1 MVLRNAERLNNH
13 FGVVIVTVLPVH
25 LFKHCSKIVT
35 YILLRVQLDPSSLL
49 ATVPLPISQVILLQL
64 VQYLSFDLQN
74 DTGHKLLW
82 IKEAALAL
90 NPEDPR
96 LVPHMRAFLEPTYQ
110 NCHKLMGVTNV
121 QSEQSMLRLVI
132 HLINSLLSSCT

>member
-1 MVLRNAERLNNH
+1 M
-13 FGVVIVTVLPVH
+13 
-25 LFKHCSKIVT
+25 
-35 YILLRVQLDPSSLL
+35 VQLDPSPLL
-49 ATVPLPISQVILLQL
+49 ATVPLPVSQGVLLSL
-64 VQYLSFDLQN
+64 VRHLSFDLLK

-96 LVPHMRAFLEPTYQ
+96 LVPHMRGYLEQTFQ
-110 NCHKLMGVTNV
+110 NCHKLVGVTKL
-121 QSEQSMLRLVI
+121 QPEQSMLRLVI